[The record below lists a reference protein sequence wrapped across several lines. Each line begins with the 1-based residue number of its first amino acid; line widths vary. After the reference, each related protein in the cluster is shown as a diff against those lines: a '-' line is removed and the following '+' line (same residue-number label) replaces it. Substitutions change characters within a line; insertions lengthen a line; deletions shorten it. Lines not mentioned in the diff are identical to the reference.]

1 MVNCLWVSLRHV
13 MAGWRPPTTGHR
25 AGCGVFEGAVEL
37 VCCLLAP
44 FPDGIPGLFAEHGV
58 GKVLELLSAGK
69 VGRVEFAALPAVQLR
84 WGGKVVVRL
93 MWCWVGIW

>member
-13 MAGWRPPTTGHR
+13 VAGWRPATTGHR

-44 FPDGIPGLFAEHGV
+44 FPDSVPGLFAEHGV
-58 GKVLELLSAGK
+58 GKVLELLPAGK
-69 VGRVEFAALPAVQLR
+69 VGRVEFAALSAVQLR

-93 MWCWVGIW
+93 MWCWVRIW